1 MYHQTSHT
9 MAFALYLLAK
19 NPDAQRKLQQE
30 VDQVLKDN
38 PETLTPAH
46 IAKLSYTKAVVKESL
61 RFVSFA
67 SVQRERRGS
76 HTYMKRYECESLVRL
91 SAGITMDC

>member
-1 MYHQTSHT
+1 

-19 NPDAQRKLQQE
+19 NPEAQRKLQQE

-46 IAKLSYTKAVVKESL
+46 VAKLSYTKAVVKESL
-61 RFVSFA
+61 RFVSLL
-67 SVQRERRGS
+67 SSHCQGSCQSRGRR
-76 HTYMKRYECESLVRL
+76 L
-91 SAGITMDC
+91 DQ